1 MLMDVWD
8 GSAVRRLYLLLGLTE
23 SASLEDV
30 KAAYKSLMESLD
42 QKHFMRA
49 TPGAEQAARCRKVLE
64 HVYKHDQDRGFALS
78 EEDSAQVEGPDQ
90 QTRPRL
96 GQLCVASGM
105 ISMEQL
111 QEAVDAQVKERL
123 PLGEILQA
131 KRFISQ
137 AELDGLLLG
146 QEIIDVP
153 SACTDP
159 FGKRLI
165 SFELVTEEMILIAQM
180 EQKGMGASVGE
191 SVASHGWVAPE
202 VLRALGSPVPHETV
216 LKGRF
221 KTLETDL

>member
-1 MLMDVWD
+1 MVFGEVL
-8 GSAVRRLYLLLGLTE
+8 VRDLFLLLGVPESTTVEGVQSAYKRLIEGLDEKHFEKKSAAATQALKCRKILE
-23 SASLEDV
+23 ATYKRASDGGFSPEAGEDRSAS
-30 KAAYKSLMESLD
+30 
-42 QKHFMRA
+42 
-49 TPGAEQAARCRKVLE
+49 
-64 HVYKHDQDRGFALS
+64 
-78 EEDSAQVEGPDQ
+78 EGPEK
-90 QTRPRL
+90 QTKPRL

-111 QEAVDAQVKERL
+111 QEAVEAQVKDRL

-165 SFELVTEEMILIAQM
+165 QLELATEEMILIAQM
-180 EQKGMGASVGE
+180 EQKAMGASVGE
-191 SVASHGWVAPE
+191 LVARHGWVAPE
-202 VLRALGSPVPHETV
+202 VLRALGSLVAN
-216 LKGRF
+216 
-221 KTLETDL
+221 

>member
-1 MLMDVWD
+1 
-8 GSAVRRLYLLLGLTE
+8 VRKLFLSLGLPETTTVE
-23 SASLEDV
+23 AVKSAYKALMEALEEKHFVKKSAASKQAAKCRKALEALYKRASANGFSPQADEDV
-30 KAAYKSLMESLD
+30 LAAD
-42 QKHFMRA
+42 G
-49 TPGAEQAARCRKVLE
+49 PGKQMK
-64 HVYKHDQDRGFALS
+64 
-78 EEDSAQVEGPDQ
+78 
-90 QTRPRL
+90 PRL

-111 QEAVDAQVKERL
+111 QEAVEAQVNEHL

-165 SFELVTEEMILIAQM
+165 LLELATEEMILIAQM
-180 EQKGMGASVGE
+180 EQKAMGASVGE
-191 SVASHGWVAPE
+191 LVARHGWVAPE
-202 VLRALGSPVPHETV
+202 VLRALGAPVPS
-216 LKGRF
+216 
-221 KTLETDL
+221 

>member
-1 MLMDVWD
+1 LP
-8 GSAVRRLYLLLGLTE
+8 E
-23 SASLEDV
+23 SASVEAVKSAYKALIAALDDKEFGKKSTALEQSAKCRKALEAAFKKASDKGFAKDDEEDV
-30 KAAYKSLMESLD
+30 LSS
-42 QKHFMRA
+42 Q
-49 TPGAEQAARCRKVLE
+49 GA
-64 HVYKHDQDRGFALS
+64 G
-78 EEDSAQVEGPDQ
+78 Q
-90 QTRPRL
+90 QTKPRL

-111 QEAVDAQVKERL
+111 QEAVEAQVKDKL

-165 SFELVTEEMILIAQM
+165 LLDLASEEMVLIAQM
-180 EQKGMGASVGE
+180 EQKAMGASVGE
-191 SVASHGWVAPE
+191 LVARHGWVAPE
-202 VLRALGSPVPHETV
+202 ILRALGAAVP
-216 LKGRF
+216 G
-221 KTLETDL
+221 

>member
-1 MLMDVWD
+1 MFWGELR
-8 GSAVRRLYLLLGLTE
+8 VRTLFLLLGLPE
-23 SASLEDV
+23 SASVEAAKSAYKTLMADLDEKHFAKKSAASEQSAKCRQALE
-30 KAAYKSLMESLD
+30 AAYKKATEKGFSHAD
-42 QKHFMRA
+42 Q
-49 TPGAEQAARCRKVLE
+49 E
-64 HVYKHDQDRGFALS
+64 HVLAT
-78 EEDSAQVEGPDQ
+78 EGAGQ

-111 QEAVDAQVKERL
+111 QEAVEAQVKSRL

-165 SFELVTEEMILIAQM
+165 LLDLATEEMILIAQM
-180 EQKGMGASVGE
+180 EQKAMGASVGE
-191 SVASHGWVAPE
+191 LVARHGWVAPE
-202 VLRALGSPVPHETV
+202 ILRALGAPVPS
-216 LKGRF
+216 
-221 KTLETDL
+221 